1 MSLFLF
7 KSILALIFLVIG
19 LIALLCML
27 TLMGK
32 PNRKISVTFLR
43 ITHKVSGL
51 IFFILLLVISYLC
64 IEYVRIAGDQL
75 SLRAVLHSVLAL
87 GLIMILILKILI
99 VRFYKQFLKY
109 APIMGIMVFTL
120 AFVVTSTSAG
130 YYFLRFS
137 NTDPEPA
144 EESSLS
150 SVIKGNIERGT
161 SLFNSK
167 CSGCHYSDSEEAKQ
181 GPSLK
186 NLLKKE
192 KLPHSGKPA
201 TIENVKGQLMRP
213 ARFMPAF
220 KNLTAQEMADL
231 LEYLATL

>member
-1 MSLFLF
+1 MSSFLF
-7 KSILALIFLVIG
+7 KSILALIFLVTG
-19 LIALLCML
+19 LLALFCML
-27 TLMGK
+27 ILMGQT
-32 PNRKISVTFLR
+32 NRKINATFLR
-43 ITHKVSGL
+43 KAHKVFGL
-51 IFFILLLVISYLC
+51 VFFMLLLVISYFC
-64 IEYVRIAGDQL
+64 IKYVRIAGDQL
-75 SLRAVLHSVLAL
+75 SLRAVFHSVLSL

-109 APIMGIMVFTL
+109 APVLGIMVFTF

-130 YYFLRFS
+130 FYFLRLN
-137 NTDPEPA
+137 NTIPEPT

-150 SVIKGNIERGT
+150 SVIKGDIDRGT
-161 SLFNSK
+161 FLFNSK
-167 CSGCHYSDSEEAKQ
+167 CSDCHYTDREEVKQ

-201 TIENVKGQLMRP
+201 TTENVKGQLMRP

-220 KNLTAQEMADL
+220 KNLTAQEMSDL